1 MNRSLT
7 SGILTVASGKFITLF
22 LGIIS
27 SPLLYRWMGPADY
40 GAYATVLSAHSIIMI
55 FVSTAVADGVRK
67 YVAEERSI
75 DNWERSVVGFYL
87 RLATLLVVIGSAILG
102 LLTYAGV
109 FEFVW
114 GPEFTRYSYVMIGM
128 VIASQYMMFARKSL
142 MGFGLEKY
150 SEPLKVLYNVSFVVV
165 AVPLVYYGYGV
176 VGALLGQVI
185 AAGLAAVLGHV
196 VLHFHQSLRSV
207 FERDTG
213 TLPKREMM
221 SFNTLS
227 IVLVFL
233 LMSLYHVDVMM
244 LQALANQDEVGHY
257 KAALVFAEF
266 LWFAP
271 ITLQTVFVH
280 STSELWSKGEN
291 ERVSRLAAK
300 TTRYTFLLTAIMA
313 IGMAALAH
321 DVVPVYWG
329 AESEPAVDPLLLLL
343 PGAVG
348 FALARPMLAIGQ
360 GKGELRY
367 PIIATGSAAGIN
379 VVLNTI
385 LIPLYGMYGAAI
397 ATSIG
402 YGSMAIFHVWSAWQV
417 GFDPVSDA
425 RYARVIATGIVSALP
440 IFALAN
446 ALSAPIAV
454 PVIGLVP
461 ISTFVVPPVGLALF
475 VAIAVAFGALDLTE
489 IFRVL
494 AQFPDPIGSKARPVC
509 RRLQNRD
516 GEETLSQ
523 YFKF

>member
-1 MNRSLT
+1 MNRTIT

-75 DNWERSVVGFYL
+75 ANWERSVIGFYL
-87 RLATLLVVIGSAILG
+87 RLATLLVVIGSTILG
-102 LLTYAGV
+102 LVTYAGV

-114 GPEFTRYSYVMIGM
+114 GPEFTLYSYAMIAM

-150 SEPLKVLYNVSFVVV
+150 SEPLKVLYNVAFVVV
-165 AVPLVYYGYGV
+165 ALPMVYYGYGV
-176 VGALLGQVI
+176 VGALIGQAL
-185 AAGLAAVLGHV
+185 AAGLAAVIGLI
-196 VLHFHQSLRSV
+196 VLHFYKSLRSV
-207 FERDTG
+207 FEFDGG

-244 LQALANQDEVGHY
+244 LQALATQDEVGHY

-280 STSELWSKGEN
+280 STSELWSQGKN
-291 ERVSRLAAK
+291 ERVSTLAAK

-329 AESEPAVDPLLLLL
+329 PESEPAVEPLLLLL
-343 PGAVG
+343 PGALG
-348 FALARPMLAIGQ
+348 FALARPILAIGQ
-360 GKGELRY
+360 GKGELKY
-367 PIIATGSAAGIN
+367 PILATGSAAGIN
-379 VVLNTI
+379 VILNTA
-385 LIPLYGMYGAAI
+385 LIPLYGMYGAAV

-425 RYARVIATGIVSALP
+425 RYVRVIATGVVAAVP
-440 IFALAN
+440 IFALASML
-446 ALSAPIAV
+446 ATPITV
-454 PVIGLVP
+454 PLIGLVP
-461 ISTFVVPPVGLALF
+461 ISMFVVPPVGLMLF
-475 VAIAVAFGALDLTE
+475 LVVAVLFGALDLKE
-489 IFRVL
+489 IFQVL
-494 AQFPDPIGSKARPVC
+494 AQFPDPIGSKAQPVC

-516 GEETLSQ
+516 GDSGLTR